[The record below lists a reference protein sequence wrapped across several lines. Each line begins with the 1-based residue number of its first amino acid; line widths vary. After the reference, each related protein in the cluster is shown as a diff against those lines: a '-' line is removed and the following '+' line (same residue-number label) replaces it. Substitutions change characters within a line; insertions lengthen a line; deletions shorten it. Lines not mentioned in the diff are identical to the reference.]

1 MPEEKGWNL
10 AVGYDYRFGSMRIS
24 PVSPV
29 GERVADF
36 AIRIADLLRGMN
48 IPPHEMRAHLQE
60 AERPSSPERDIED
73 VRREAIERTNVYGKA
88 VLDIGGYDGWA
99 AKLALDRGAAR
110 AICLDNQQY
119 HHYGWED
126 IRKEGVE
133 YITGDFMDLE
143 LDRCKQMI
151 NGPLVLGWR
160 DPLPRPD
167 IIIFYNVLYHLKN
180 PWAGLD
186 RLREIVKPGGEML
199 LCTLF
204 RYHDG
209 AWMYVYEP
217 RECNPTDETV
227 YFGPSLMALERLL
240 TATGWDFEQ
249 TGLAMDRVVYRC
261 RPTPGFERRHQD
273 T

>member
-10 AVGYDYRFGSMRIS
+10 AVGYDYRFGNMRIS

-36 AIRIADLLRGMN
+36 AIRIADLLRAMN
-48 IPPHEMRAHLQE
+48 IPPHEMRAHLAE
-60 AERPSSPERDIED
+60 AERPAVPERAIED
-73 VRREAIERTNVYGKA
+73 VRREAIERTNVYGKV
-88 VLDIGGYDGWA
+88 VLDVGGYDGWA

-126 IRKEGVE
+126 KKHEGVE
-133 YITGDFMDLE
+133 YIQGDLMDWGGYPDCGLE
-143 LDRCKQMI
+143 CLDSHK
-151 NGPLVLGWR
+151 V
-160 DPLPRPD
+160 DVA
-167 IIIFYNVLYHLKN
+167 IFYNVLYHLKN

-186 RLREIVKPGGEML
+186 RLREIVKADGEML

-227 YFGPSLMALERLL
+227 YFGPSLSALERLL
-240 TATGWDFEQ
+240 RATGWDFEQ

-261 RPTPGFERRHQD
+261 RPTPGFQRTHED